1 MNSELENKLWNAGKE
16 EKAYS
21 RETWY
26 KIIDALIDD
35 FQHFVGQDFHR
46 DDEIQLN
53 IENPLCP
60 SFGRWIWTDEIGNSP
75 ISVTWSALIG
85 GDIVGTEESGD
96 IFYVSLLLFLFDTT
110 GDNRL
115 RLKTGESFLSFA
127 FEKQSNG
134 NGCWR
139 SFGWCK
145 DEWGE
150 WENFG

>member
-1 MNSELENKLWNAGKE
+1 MNSELERKLWDAGKE
-16 EKAYS
+16 EKAYN

-26 KIIDALIDD
+26 EIIDALLDD
-35 FQHFVGQDFHR
+35 FQKFVGHNFHR

-53 IENPLCP
+53 IENPHCP
-60 SFGRWIWTDEIGNSP
+60 SFGRWIWTDERGNSP

-96 IFYVSLLLFLFDTT
+96 TFHVSLILFLFDTT
-110 GDNRL
+110 GVNRL

-134 NGCWR
+134 NGFWR
-139 SFGWCK
+139 SFGWCQ
-145 DEWGE
+145 DEWSE
-150 WENFG
+150 WENLG